1 MADRDMTRFFLIIG
15 ASLAVRVKDL
25 NESTENLIT
34 VRKYDTFMHWWNLQ
48 SSSINNKELIKSR
61 LKGRNKK
68 YGKKSS

>member
-48 SSSINNKELIKSR
+48 SSSINK
-61 LKGRNKK
+61 
-68 YGKKSS
+68 KKS